1 MKVADMS
8 RDVMELRMDR
18 NRRMQDVKAIQ
29 EENQDLKAE
38 LKIVRDRASMQEE
51 RSRERSNIEQ
61 EVMQEIQ
68 VMRKESNTQ

>member
-1 MKVADMS
+1 MS